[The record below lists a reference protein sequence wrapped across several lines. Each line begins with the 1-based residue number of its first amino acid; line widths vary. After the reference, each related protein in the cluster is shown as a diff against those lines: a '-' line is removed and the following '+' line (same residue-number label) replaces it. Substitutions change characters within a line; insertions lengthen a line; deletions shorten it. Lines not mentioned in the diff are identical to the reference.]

1 MTFKLRKFLALVL
14 SAALLTLTGTATVF
28 AGNAPS
34 QAGTAALI
42 LLGDSDGDGLVSI
55 KDVTNIQRFIAKLSV
70 SSGFNEKAAD
80 ADGSGKLEIKD
91 ATLIQMKIANIA
103 IQYPVGER
111 IEVTVE
117 TTAEP
122 TTAPITQMP
131 TDPDGW
137 GREIFKP

>member
-1 MTFKLRKFLALVL
+1 L
-14 SAALLTLTGTATVF
+14 
-28 AGNAPS
+28 PHH
-34 QAGTAALI
+34 
-42 LLGDSDGDGLVSI
+42 
-55 KDVTNIQRFIAKLSV
+55 TNIQRYIAQLSV
-70 SSGFNEKAAD
+70 SSGFNQTAAD

-91 ATLIQMKIANIA
+91 ATLIQMRLANMA

-122 TTAPITQMP
+122 TTAPHTQMP
-131 TDPDGW
+131 TDSDGW